1 MSGPLEPLEL
11 VRTIVDTVLKTASAF
26 AINMRA
32 KLVNLKNNLG
42 QRLDYYKYVASQYL
56 EFYGRKENQ
65 ELLKRNLKDYSQS
78 MIEKQKYKFQQK
90 KENIIDRYKYEK
102 YKFLR
107 RLDES
112 REEISHK
119 ASKFKDDAQRAL
131 ESIS

>member
-1 MSGPLEPLEL
+1 MSESFKVAEL
-11 VRTIVDTVLKTASAF
+11 VKAFMQAS
-26 AINMRA
+26 INSLEAMLR
-32 KLVNLKNNLG
+32 KLQANTHSMKNELA
-42 QRLDYYKYVASQYL
+42 QRLDYYKYVASQYM